1 MGDNPAN
8 KSINIIVPIL
18 RTPISDKS
26 VAKKR
31 RSLVFLGLRN
41 VSLYIPFLRV
51 AMFAPWRSQKSS
63 RKRKDPITDNSFIT
77 AWWM

>member
-1 MGDNPAN
+1 MKETKLLLTTMGDNPAN

-31 RSLVFLGLRN
+31 RSLVF
-41 VSLYIPFLRV
+41 
-51 AMFAPWRSQKSS
+51 
-63 RKRKDPITDNSFIT
+63 
-77 AWWM
+77 